1 MSMMRKLSLAL
12 LIALLLGGVAAC
24 EDQGAVE
31 EAGENID
38 NAAEEAGESV
48 EEMGEDIEDAAE
60 DAQN

>member
-1 MSMMRKLSLAL
+1 MGMVRKLSLVL
-12 LIALLLGGVAAC
+12 LMALLLGGVTAC

-31 EAGENID
+31 EVGESID

-48 EEMGEDIEDAAE
+48 EEMGEEIEDAAE